1 MARLKE
7 KYNQEIKN
15 NLQKKLGLSNVM
27 EVPEIKKITVNMGV
41 GEAVQDKKTIE
52 KAVADLEKIS
62 GQKVLITRA
71 RKSVASFKIRE
82 GMPIGVKVTLR
93 RERMYEFLDR
103 LINIAL
109 PRVRDFRGLN
119 RRSFD
124 GNGNYS
130 LGVKEQIIFPEID
143 YDKIDKIRGLD
154 ISITTSAKNDEEGLA
169 LLKEFNFPIKDAPK
183 NASKDEAEVEEVIEK
198 VDAEP
203 EVEEAEE
210 VIETAG
216 EENSEK
222 TKEANELVDAK
233 PESEEESESEDKETE
248 IEEKIMTRKA
258 IVERELK
265 RMRTVEKYA
274 DKRASLK
281 AILRDVN
288 ASYEEKNEAR
298 IKLQKLPRNASP
310 SRLRNRCSITGRP
323 KGYYR
328 KFGLGRSKLREE
340 AMKGNIPGLHKASW

>member
-119 RRSFD
+119 RKSFD

-154 ISITTSAKNDEEGLA
+154 ICVTTSAKNDEEGLA

-183 NASKDEAEVEEVIEK
+183 NASKDEAEVEEVVEK

-210 VIETAG
+210 VIEAAG
-216 EENSEK
+216 EENSANA
-222 TKEANELVDAK
+222 KEANESVDAK

-248 IEEKIMTRKA
+248 IEEK
-258 IVERELK
+258 E
-265 RMRTVEKYA
+265 
-274 DKRASLK
+274 
-281 AILRDVN
+281 
-288 ASYEEKNEAR
+288 
-298 IKLQKLPRNASP
+298 
-310 SRLRNRCSITGRP
+310 
-323 KGYYR
+323 
-328 KFGLGRSKLREE
+328 
-340 AMKGNIPGLHKASW
+340 

>member
-119 RRSFD
+119 RKSFD

-154 ISITTSAKNDEEGLA
+154 ISITTSANNDEEGLA

-198 VDAEP
+198 LDAEP
-203 EVEEAEE
+203 EVEEVEE
-210 VIETAG
+210 AIEAAG
-216 EENSEK
+216 EENGAEA
-222 TKEANELVDAK
+222 KEATESVDAK

-248 IEEKIMTRKA
+248 IEEK
-258 IVERELK
+258 E
-265 RMRTVEKYA
+265 
-274 DKRASLK
+274 
-281 AILRDVN
+281 
-288 ASYEEKNEAR
+288 
-298 IKLQKLPRNASP
+298 
-310 SRLRNRCSITGRP
+310 
-323 KGYYR
+323 
-328 KFGLGRSKLREE
+328 
-340 AMKGNIPGLHKASW
+340 

>member
-62 GQKVLITRA
+62 GQKVLVTRA

-119 RRSFD
+119 RKSFD

-154 ISITTSAKNDEEGLA
+154 ISITTSANNDEEGLA

-183 NASKDEAEVEEVIEK
+183 NASKDEAEVEEVVEK

-210 VIETAG
+210 VIEAAG
-216 EENSEK
+216 EENSANA
-222 TKEANELVDAK
+222 KEANESVDAK

-248 IEEKIMTRKA
+248 IEEK
-258 IVERELK
+258 E
-265 RMRTVEKYA
+265 
-274 DKRASLK
+274 
-281 AILRDVN
+281 
-288 ASYEEKNEAR
+288 
-298 IKLQKLPRNASP
+298 
-310 SRLRNRCSITGRP
+310 
-323 KGYYR
+323 
-328 KFGLGRSKLREE
+328 
-340 AMKGNIPGLHKASW
+340 

>member
-119 RRSFD
+119 RKSFD

-183 NASKDEAEVEEVIEK
+183 NASKDEAEVEEVVEK

-216 EENSEK
+216 EENSANA
-222 TKEANELVDAK
+222 KEANESVDAK

-248 IEEKIMTRKA
+248 IEEK
-258 IVERELK
+258 E
-265 RMRTVEKYA
+265 
-274 DKRASLK
+274 
-281 AILRDVN
+281 
-288 ASYEEKNEAR
+288 
-298 IKLQKLPRNASP
+298 
-310 SRLRNRCSITGRP
+310 
-323 KGYYR
+323 
-328 KFGLGRSKLREE
+328 
-340 AMKGNIPGLHKASW
+340 

>member
-119 RRSFD
+119 RKSFD

-183 NASKDEAEVEEVIEK
+183 NPSKDEAQVEEVVEK

-210 VIETAG
+210 VLEAAG
-216 EENSEK
+216 EENSAK
-222 TKEANELVDAK
+222 AKEANESVDAK

-248 IEEKIMTRKA
+248 IEEK
-258 IVERELK
+258 E
-265 RMRTVEKYA
+265 
-274 DKRASLK
+274 
-281 AILRDVN
+281 
-288 ASYEEKNEAR
+288 
-298 IKLQKLPRNASP
+298 
-310 SRLRNRCSITGRP
+310 
-323 KGYYR
+323 
-328 KFGLGRSKLREE
+328 
-340 AMKGNIPGLHKASW
+340 